1 MDERLPDLP
10 PAMSD
15 QQRWAMHG
23 MLLAACAGIYAIFR
37 AMWTTTE
44 GTDHASQVHGSI
56 PGSFAVLFMLAAIA
70 FGTASWFQPRWCSKD
85 AGRVATAVWFLVTC
99 GYALL
104 VPCPRVM
111 LLIAIPFVPFCLGAL
126 IGHNIGRFHHPAHW
140 DGIEMNF
147 ED

>member
-15 QQRWAMHG
+15 RQRWAIHG
-23 MLLAACAGIYAIFR
+23 MLLAACAGIYA
-37 AMWTTTE
+37 
-44 GTDHASQVHGSI
+44 V
-56 PGSFAVLFMLAAIA
+56 
-70 FGTASWFQPRWCSKD
+70 
-85 AGRVATAVWFLVTC
+85 
-99 GYALL
+99 L

-111 LLIAIPFVPFCLGAL
+111 LLIATPFVPFCLGAL